1 MKYDSVK
8 SYVHH
13 VGRLIKRDLGDVIVV
28 TDSAQ
33 TVLALLAAKRRLG
46 DAKCKAR
53 PITIEEVRAIVRR
66 YPHDPL
72 IGLIAIIAF
81 WCGMRMGQLL
91 PTLAQPNASTL
102 LLSDIMPNLDA
113 VVVASCRSKTNLFGE
128 RKHTVRIVNGEDPE
142 VCLAYALRRVRAT
155 LSLAQLADPKLR
167 LADARPRG
175 GTLFFSTFLYLAN
188 AAVPRQPATKFVKG
202 HLTGHSWR
210 RGFVHAALEAGFT
223 IEQIMIH
230 GDWKHSDAVLS
241 FYAVGSAVPSI
252 PLTRHCAVG
261 PGNNIEQIGINH
273 LSVSSVMAAP
283 VMHMPAPRNPHKR
296 AAVATFHGK
305 PFPSLIDKFREE
317 CADRWDRAHGRS

>member
-102 LLSDIMPNLDA
+102 LLSHNSCDF
-113 VVVASCRSKTNLFGE
+113 ASLRS
-128 RKHTVRIVNGEDPE
+128 
-142 VCLAYALRRVRAT
+142 
-155 LSLAQLADPKLR
+155 
-167 LADARPRG
+167 AR
-175 GTLFFSTFLYLAN
+175 F
-188 AAVPRQPATKFVKG
+188 
-202 HLTGHSWR
+202 TGS
-210 RGFVHAALEAGFT
+210 G
-223 IEQIMIH
+223 
-230 GDWKHSDAVLS
+230 
-241 FYAVGSAVPSI
+241 
-252 PLTRHCAVG
+252 
-261 PGNNIEQIGINH
+261 
-273 LSVSSVMAAP
+273 
-283 VMHMPAPRNPHKR
+283 
-296 AAVATFHGK
+296 
-305 PFPSLIDKFREE
+305 
-317 CADRWDRAHGRS
+317 